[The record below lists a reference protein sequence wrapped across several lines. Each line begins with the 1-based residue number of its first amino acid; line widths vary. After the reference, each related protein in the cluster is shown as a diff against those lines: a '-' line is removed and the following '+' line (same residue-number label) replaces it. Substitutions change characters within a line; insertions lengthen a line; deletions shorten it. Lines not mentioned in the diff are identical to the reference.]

1 MHKTDSESTGLIDT
15 PGMGSIM
22 VVTGISEMS
31 KSRVRIEIDGEFAF
45 VLYKGELRI
54 YGIKEG
60 NELAREHYE
69 TLMQE
74 VLPKRA
80 KLRAMNLLKSRAY
93 TRMQLLNKLTEGGY
107 PEELAKCAVD
117 YTESFGYVN
126 DEQYVR
132 DFIEYNKERKTR
144 QRMLTDLMRKGISK
158 QSFDRIYDEEVGE
171 DCADL
176 EREQIKEWIRK
187 KNFSPEEAS
196 IEDVRRMTAFLY
208 RKGFSFDTIR
218 SVLSLDITSI

>member
-1 MHKTDSESTGLIDT
+1 MI
-15 PGMGSIM
+15 
-22 VVTGISEMS
+22 VTGISEMS
-31 KSRVRIEIDGEFAF
+31 KSRVKVEIDGEAAF

-54 YGIKEG
+54 YEIKEG
-60 NELAREHYE
+60 NTLSREHYE

-80 KLRAMNLLKSRAY
+80 KLRAMNLLRGRSY
-93 TRMQLLNKLTEGGY
+93 TRMQLLNKLIEGGY
-107 PEELAKCAVD
+107 PTELAEDAVD

-144 QRMLTDLMRKGISK
+144 QRMLTDLMHRGISK
-158 QSFDRIYDEEVGE
+158 QLFEQIFDEEVGE
-171 DCADL
+171 DSAGL
-176 EREQIKEWIRK
+176 EEEQIKEWIRK
-187 KNFSPEEAS
+187 KNFSPDEAS
-196 IEDVRRMTAFLY
+196 MEDMRKMTSFLY

-218 SVLSLDITSI
+218 NVLALDITSI

>member
-1 MHKTDSESTGLIDT
+1 MI
-15 PGMGSIM
+15 
-22 VVTGISEMS
+22 VTGISEMS

-45 VLYKGELRI
+45 VLYKGELRV

-80 KLRAMNLLKSRAY
+80 KLRAMNLLKSRSY
-93 TRMQLLNKLTEGGY
+93 TRMQLLSKLLDGGY
-107 PEELAKCAVD
+107 PPELAKEAVD

-132 DFIEYNKERKTR
+132 DFIEYNKERKSR

-158 QSFDRIYDEEVGE
+158 QLFDQIFDEELGE
-171 DCADL
+171 DSADL
-176 EREQIKEWIRK
+176 EKIQIKEWIRK
-187 KNFSPEEAS
+187 KNFSPDEAS
-196 IEDVRRMTAFLY
+196 AADMRKMTSFLY
-208 RKGFSFDTIR
+208 RKGFSFDAIR
-218 SVLSLDITSI
+218 NVLSLDITSI

>member
-1 MHKTDSESTGLIDT
+1 MI
-15 PGMGSIM
+15 
-22 VVTGISEMS
+22 VTGISEMS

-45 VLYKGELRI
+45 VLYKGELRV

-69 TLMQE
+69 TLMRE

-80 KLRAMNLLKSRAY
+80 KLRAMNLLKSRPY
-93 TRMQLLNKLTEGGY
+93 TRMQLLNKLLDGGY
-107 PEELAKCAVD
+107 PPKLAKEAVD

-158 QSFDRIYDEEVGE
+158 QLFDQLFDEELGEDSFD
-171 DCADL
+171 L
-176 EREQIKEWIRK
+176 EKNQIKEWIRK
-187 KNFSPEEAS
+187 KNFSPDEAS
-196 IEDVRRMTAFLY
+196 AADMRKMTSFLY
-208 RKGFSFDTIR
+208 RKGFSFDAIR
-218 SVLSLDITSI
+218 NVLSLDITSI

>member
-1 MHKTDSESTGLIDT
+1 MI
-15 PGMGSIM
+15 
-22 VVTGISEMS
+22 VTGISEMS
-31 KSRVRIEIDGEFAF
+31 KSRVKVEIDGEASF

-60 NELAREHYE
+60 NALLREHYE

-74 VLPKRA
+74 VLPRRA
-80 KLRAMNLLKSRAY
+80 KLRAMNLLKSRSY
-93 TRMQLLNKLTEGGY
+93 THIQLLNKLIEGGY
-107 PEELAKCAVD
+107 PAELAADAVD

-144 QRMLTDLMRKGISK
+144 QRMLTDLMRRGISK
-158 QSFDRIYDEEVGE
+158 QLFEQIFDEEVGE
-171 DCADL
+171 DSAGL
-176 EREQIKEWIRK
+176 EEEQIKEWIRK
-187 KNFSPEEAS
+187 KNFSTEEAS
-196 IEDVRRMTAFLY
+196 MEDMRKMAAFLY

-218 SVLSLDITSI
+218 NVLSLDITSI

>member
-1 MHKTDSESTGLIDT
+1 MMI
-15 PGMGSIM
+15 
-22 VVTGISEMS
+22 VTGISEMS

-45 VLYKGELRI
+45 VLYKGELRV

-80 KLRAMNLLKSRAY
+80 KLRAMNLLKSRSY
-93 TRMQLLNKLTEGGY
+93 TRMQLLNKLLDGGY
-107 PEELAKCAVD
+107 PPELAKEAVD

-158 QSFDRIYDEEVGE
+158 QLFDQIFDEELGE
-171 DCADL
+171 DSADL
-176 EREQIKEWIRK
+176 ERIQIKEWIRK
-187 KNFSPEEAS
+187 KNFSPKEAS
-196 IEDVRRMTAFLY
+196 VEDMRKMTSFLY
-208 RKGFSFDTIR
+208 RKGFSFDAIR
-218 SVLSLDITSI
+218 NVLSLDITSI

>member
-1 MHKTDSESTGLIDT
+1 MI
-15 PGMGSIM
+15 
-22 VVTGISEMS
+22 VTGISEMS
-31 KSRVRIEIDGEFAF
+31 KSRVKVEIDGEDAF

-60 NELAREHYE
+60 NALPREHYE

-80 KLRAMNLLKSRAY
+80 KLRAMNLLKSRSY
-93 TRMQLLNKLTEGGY
+93 THMQLFNKLIEGGY
-107 PEELAKCAVD
+107 PAELAEDAVD

-126 DEQYVR
+126 DEQYAR

-144 QRMLTDLMRKGISK
+144 QRMLTDLMRRGISK
-158 QSFDRIYDEEVGE
+158 QLFEQIFNEEVGE
-171 DCADL
+171 DSAGL
-176 EREQIKEWIRK
+176 EEEQIKEWIRK

-196 IEDVRRMTAFLY
+196 MEDMRKMAAFLY

-218 SVLSLDITSI
+218 NVLSLDITSI

>member
-1 MHKTDSESTGLIDT
+1 MI
-15 PGMGSIM
+15 
-22 VVTGISEMS
+22 VTGISEMS
-31 KSRVRIEIDGEFAF
+31 KSRVKVEIDGEAAF

-54 YGIKEG
+54 YEIKEG
-60 NELAREHYE
+60 NTLSREHYE

-80 KLRAMNLLKSRAY
+80 KLRAMNLLRGRSY
-93 TRMQLLNKLTEGGY
+93 TRMQLLNKLIEGGY
-107 PEELAKCAVD
+107 PTELAEDAVD

-144 QRMLTDLMRKGISK
+144 QRMLTDLMHRGISK
-158 QSFDRIYDEEVGE
+158 QLFEQIFDEEVGE
-171 DCADL
+171 DSAGL
-176 EREQIKEWIRK
+176 EEEQIKEWIRK
-187 KNFSPEEAS
+187 KNFSPDEAS
-196 IEDVRRMTAFLY
+196 MEDMRKMASFLY

-218 SVLSLDITSI
+218 NVLALDITSI

>member
-1 MHKTDSESTGLIDT
+1 MI
-15 PGMGSIM
+15 
-22 VVTGISEMS
+22 VTGISEMS
-31 KSRVRIEIDGEFAF
+31 KSRVKVEIDGAFTF

-60 NELAREHYE
+60 DTLSMKHYE
-69 TLMQE
+69 TIMQD
-74 VLPKRA
+74 VLPRRA
-80 KLRAMNLLKSRAY
+80 KLRAMNLLKSRSY

-117 YTESFGYVN
+117 YMESFGYVN

-144 QRMLTDLMRKGISK
+144 QRMLADLMRKGITK
-158 QSFDRIYDEEVGE
+158 QFFDRIFDEEMGAE
-171 DCADL
+171 SAEL
-176 EREQIKEWIRK
+176 EKEQIKEWIRK
-187 KNFSPEEAS
+187 KNFSPNEAS
-196 IEDVRRMTAFLY
+196 VEDIRKMAAFFY

-218 SVLSLDITSI
+218 SVLPLDITSI

>member
-1 MHKTDSESTGLIDT
+1 MI
-15 PGMGSIM
+15 
-22 VVTGISEMS
+22 VTGISEMS
-31 KSRVRIEIDGEFAF
+31 KSRVKIEIDGEFAF
-45 VLYKGELRI
+45 VLYKGELRV

-60 NELAREHYE
+60 NTLSMEHYE
-69 TLMQE
+69 TIMQE

-80 KLRAMNLLKSRAY
+80 KMRAMNLLKSRAY

-107 PEELAKCAVD
+107 PEEIARCAVD

-132 DFIEYNKERKTR
+132 DFIEYNKEKKTR
-144 QRMLTDLMRKGISK
+144 QRMLADLTRKGISK
-158 QSFDRIYDEEVGE
+158 QVFDQIFDEEIGG
-171 DCADL
+171 DRTDL

-187 KNFSPEEAS
+187 KNFSPDEAS
-196 IEDVRRMTAFLY
+196 VEDIRKMTAFLY
-208 RKGFSFDTIR
+208 RKGFSFDVIR

>member
-1 MHKTDSESTGLIDT
+1 MI
-15 PGMGSIM
+15 
-22 VVTGISEMS
+22 VTGISEMS
-31 KSRVRIEIDGEFAF
+31 KSRVKIEIDGEFAF
-45 VLYKGELRI
+45 VLYKGELRV

-60 NELAREHYE
+60 NTLSMEHYE
-69 TLMQE
+69 TIMQE

-80 KLRAMNLLKSRAY
+80 KMRAMNLLKSRAY

-107 PEELAKCAVD
+107 PEEIARCAVD

-132 DFIEYNKERKTR
+132 DFIEYNKEKKTR
-144 QRMLTDLMRKGISK
+144 QRMLADLTRKGISK
-158 QSFDRIYDEEVGE
+158 QVFDQIFDEEIGG
-171 DCADL
+171 DRTDL

-187 KNFSPEEAS
+187 KNFSPNEAS
-196 IEDVRRMTAFLY
+196 VEDIRKMTAFLY
-208 RKGFSFDTIR
+208 RKGFSFDVIR

>member
-1 MHKTDSESTGLIDT
+1 MHKTDLERTGMIVM
-15 PGMGSIM
+15 PGMGNMMI
-22 VVTGISEMS
+22 VTGISEMS

-45 VLYKGELRI
+45 VLYKGELRV

-60 NELAREHYE
+60 NELDREHYE

-80 KLRAMNLLKSRAY
+80 KLRAMNLLKSRSY
-93 TRMQLLNKLTEGGY
+93 TYMQLLNKLLDGGY
-107 PEELAKCAVD
+107 PEKLAKEAVD

-144 QRMLTDLMRKGISK
+144 QRMLTDLIQRGISK
-158 QSFDRIYDEEVGE
+158 QLFEQIFDEEVGE
-171 DCADL
+171 DSTSFEA
-176 EREQIKEWIRK
+176 EQIKEWIRK
-187 KNFSPEEAS
+187 KKFSPEEAS
-196 IEDVRRMTAFLY
+196 MEDMRKMTAFLY
-208 RKGFSFDTIR
+208 RKGFSFDVIR
-218 SVLSLDITSI
+218 NVLSLDITSI

>member
-1 MHKTDSESTGLIDT
+1 MDFWRKLLTLRQRNK
-15 PGMGSIM
+15 IM
-22 VVTGISEMS
+22 IVTGISEVS
-31 KSRVRIEIDGEFAF
+31 KSRVRIEIDGESAF
-45 VLYKGELRI
+45 VLYKGELCI

-60 NELAREHYE
+60 NSLSIEHYE
-69 TLMQE
+69 TIMQE

-80 KLRAMNLLKSRAY
+80 KMRAMNLLKSRAY

-117 YTESFGYVN
+117 YTESFGYVD

-144 QRMLTDLMRKGISK
+144 QRMLADLMSKGISK
-158 QSFDRIYDEEVGE
+158 QFFEQIYDEEVGE
-171 DCADL
+171 DRTDL
-176 EREQIKEWIRK
+176 EKEQIKEWIRK
-187 KNFSPEEAS
+187 KNFSPDEATAEEL
-196 IEDVRRMTAFLY
+196 RKMTAFLY